1 MSETVEGCDDDIPA
15 SLRGWFVVDFVFS
28 TLVTGLPLLVLPEP
42 VLSRLGWVAVDPLAS
57 RLVGAALVAL
67 GWQSWRSR
75 KSGRAVYRALLG
87 LKVIWCSLAIIG
99 SIAAIGAG
107 APQPTWALL
116 SALLIFDGVWIH
128 HAVRLKRSQPT
139 PAMEED
145 QPPTTASSRV
155 TAEDGDGIQPRLA
168 ARRPTEPDPDEDATT
183 EDLGPVEK
191 RSGPGDGA
199 RPMAG

>member
-1 MSETVEGCDDDIPA
+1 MAQAVEVYDDDIPA

-28 TLVTGLPLLVLPEP
+28 TLVLGLPLLVLPEL

-57 RLVGAALVAL
+57 RLVGAALIAL

-87 LKVIWCSLAIIG
+87 LKVIWCSLAIVG

-116 SALLIFDGVWIH
+116 SALLVFDGVWIH
-128 HAVRLKRSQPT
+128 HAVRLRRSQVDRDTDPDT
-139 PAMEED
+139 D
-145 QPPTTASSRV
+145 THD
-155 TAEDGDGIQPRLA
+155 DGMDPRLA
-168 ARRPTEPDPDEDATT
+168 GGRPTEPDPDEDAAT
-183 EDLGPVEK
+183 EDLGPVD
-191 RSGPGDGA
+191 RGGGPGNDPRA
-199 RPMAG
+199 MAG

>member
-1 MSETVEGCDDDIPA
+1 MAQVEGYDDGVPA
-15 SLRGWFVVDFVFS
+15 SLRTWFVVDFVFS
-28 TLVTGLPLLVLPEP
+28 TLVLGLPLLVLPEP

-57 RLVGAALVAL
+57 RLVGAALIAL

-116 SALLIFDGVWIH
+116 SALLVFDGVWIH
-128 HAVRLKRSQPT
+128 HAVRLKRSRADRDADT
-139 PAMEED
+139 D
-145 QPPTTASSRV
+145 
-155 TAEDGDGIQPRLA
+155 DDGIDPRLA
-168 ARRPTEPDPDEDATT
+168 ARRPTEPDPDEDAAT
-183 EDLGPVEK
+183 EDLGPVD
-191 RSGPGDGA
+191 RGGGPGDDPRA
-199 RPMAG
+199 MAG